1 MLSCS
6 SRSRVLLLLGALAIA
21 ACSRLSSIWNSSPSQ
36 SSPEEIQSVQSTLA
50 SQRRPDY
57 VTGDDEDVHLWKT
70 VQRFYKLRSYQTAW
84 ISYSRPLPQA
94 DGLIRALQ
102 QADREGLDPAAYGL
116 DEIKLKRAQAASS
129 NALKKGTLDPRSVA
143 ALDIRFTF
151 EFLKYGTHLLV
162 GRVDPEDIDPHWFS
176 NPRKVDLANLLERA
190 LDESRV
196 EDALI
201 QLAPPYPEYSAL
213 RDALGHYRDIAAKGG
228 WPKVPENAV
237 IRNGIVREFVPLL
250 RQRLIASGDL
260 SSDAGAAAPEPEGK
274 TVRVDRILEEAIR
287 GFEKRHGLKVDGVA
301 DRELIA
307 ELNVPVERRI
317 RQIELNM
324 ERWRWLPEN
333 LGQRHILVNIPD
345 FQLRVFENGTIQMT
359 MRVVVGKK
367 NENPTPIF
375 SDAMTHIVFS
385 PYWNIPES
393 IARKE
398 TIPHILT
405 DPDYLARNNLE
416 VVTRSGQVV
425 DPSTVDWSR
434 AAEDFDF
441 RLRQKPGR
449 KNSLG
454 GVKFMF
460 PNQFNVYLHDTPAE
474 SLFGRLERDLSHG
487 CVRVEKP
494 VELARY
500 LLRDQPQW
508 TESKIREAMQAGEE
522 KTVRLKEPVPVHLL
536 YWTAWVDSDGTPEF
550 REDIYGY
557 DKKQEDIM
565 RGRPGRRGP

>member
-6 SRSRVLLLLGALAIA
+6 SPSRVLLLLGVFAVT
-21 ACSRLSSIWNSSPSQ
+21 ACSRLSSVWNSSPQ
-36 SSPEEIQSVQSTLA
+36 SSPEEIQSVQSALA
-50 SQRRPDY
+50 SQRSPEY
-57 VTGDDEDVHLWKT
+57 VTGDDEDIHLWKT
-70 VQRFYKLRSYQTAW
+70 VGRFYKLRSYQTAW

-94 DGLIRALQ
+94 DALIRALQ
-102 QADREGLDPAAYGL
+102 QADREGLDSAAYGL
-116 DEIKLKRAQAASS
+116 DAIKSKRAQAASS
-129 NALKKGTLDPRSVA
+129 NPLRKGTLDPASVA

-151 EFLKYGTHLLV
+151 EFLKFATHLLV
-162 GRVDPEDIDPHWFS
+162 GRIDPEEIDPHWFS
-176 NPRKVDLANLLERA
+176 NPRKVDLANVLERA
-190 LDESRV
+190 LDEDRV
-196 EDALI
+196 EDALM
-201 QLAPPYPEYSAL
+201 QLAPPYPEYAAL
-213 RDALGHYRDIAAKGG
+213 RDALAHYRNIAAKGG

-237 IRNGIVREFVPLL
+237 IRNAIVREFVPLL
-250 RQRLIASGDL
+250 RQRLSISGDL
-260 SSDAGAAAPEPEGK
+260 SSDAGAATPGPGGK
-274 TVRVDRILEEAIR
+274 TVPVDNVLEEAIR
-287 GFEKRHGLKVDGVA
+287 RFEKRHGLKVDGVA

-307 ELNVPVERRI
+307 ELNVPVEQRI

-333 LGQRHILVNIPD
+333 LGQRYILVNIPD
-345 FQLRVFENGTIQMT
+345 FQLWVFENGTIQMT

-398 TIPHILT
+398 TIPHILK

-425 DPSTVDWSR
+425 DPSAVDWSR
-434 AAEDFDF
+434 AGEDFDYRF
-441 RLRQKPGR
+441 RQKPGR

-474 SLFGRLERDLSHG
+474 GLFGRVERDLSHG
-487 CVRVEKP
+487 CVRIEKP
-494 VELARY
+494 IDLARY

-522 KTVRLKEPVPVHLL
+522 RTVRLKEPIPVHLL
-536 YWTAWVDSDGTPEF
+536 YWTAWVDSDGTVEF

-557 DKKQEDIM
+557 DKKQEEIL
-565 RGRPGRRGP
+565 RERLRQRGP